1 MHLLVKRNF
10 DIIKMHGTTIKK
22 PAIIIIIIIIGGG
35 GTSCIHRKSE
45 KIFKELCSMQ
55 LVGQFIISV
64 GNTEKD
70 HEPSS
75 MIHFSK
81 FPLPYTSC

>member
-1 MHLLVKRNF
+1 
-10 DIIKMHGTTIKK
+10 
-22 PAIIIIIIIIGGG
+22 
-35 GTSCIHRKSE
+35 
-45 KIFKELCSMQ
+45 MQ

-64 GNTEKD
+64 GNTVKD
-70 HEPSS
+70 HEPPS